1 MTKTQELNNPLSCIN
16 RARPNEM
23 VFVLL
28 ARDLAAAQT
37 IIFWC
42 AERVRVGKNNPDD
55 PEILE
60 ALSVASIMKKQWH
73 YKTL

>member
-1 MTKTQELNNPLSCIN
+1 MTKTQELNNPQSCIN
-16 RARPNEM
+16 RAMPNEM

-28 ARDLAAAQT
+28 ARDPAAAQT

-55 PEILE
+55 PEIIE
-60 ALSVASIMKKQWH
+60 ALGVASIMQKQRH
-73 YKTL
+73 YRIL